1 MPPDSR
7 LSKLRLLLSKKLIII
22 DGHAIIHRAFH
33 AIQPL
38 TTANGELV
46 NAVFGFT
53 SMLMNVFEIE
63 RPEYI
68 AVTFD
73 KKGPTFRH
81 TADST
86 YKATRAAPPDGLIA
100 QIERVYE
107 IVQAFN
113 IPIFA
118 ESGFEAD
125 DMIATI
131 VKKMEADMAVS
142 IVIVSGDRDLL
153 QLVTEKTS
161 VHDLTGGYRKS
172 INFTPAAVIEKFGF
186 APQYIPD
193 YKGLAGDTSDNLLGI
208 PGIGPKT
215 ASDLIVRFGSLESI
229 YEHLAELSENLRAK
243 LADGR
248 EAAFHCRQMATLCE
262 TAPALFDVGACRL
275 HDFDRAKVL
284 HLFQELGFRSL
295 IARFEKL
302 FPIGGVVQK
311 AETMQQSLF

>member
-1 MPPDSR
+1 MPAT
-7 LSKLRLLLSKKLIII
+7 LIII

-38 TTANGELV
+38 TTAGGELV

-73 KKGPTFRH
+73 RKGPTFRH
-81 TADST
+81 EADST

-107 IVQAFN
+107 ITQAFN

-131 VKKMEADMAVS
+131 VGKMVTHPDLS
-142 IVIVSGDRDLL
+142 TIIVSGDRDLL
-153 QLVTEKTS
+153 QLVSNTVS

-172 INFTPAAVIEKFGF
+172 VNFTPAEVVAKFGF
-186 APQYIPD
+186 APRYIPD
-193 YKGLAGDTSDNLLGI
+193 YKGLAGDTSDNLPGI

-215 ASDLIVRFGSLESI
+215 ASDLIARFGSLEAI
-229 YEHLAELSENLRAK
+229 YEHTNELSENLRTK
-243 LADGR
+243 LLAGR
-248 EAAFHCRQMATLCE
+248 DAAFHCRQMATLCA
-262 TAPALFDVGACRL
+262 TAPLTFDLEACRL
-275 HDFDRAKVL
+275 HDFDRETVL
-284 HLFQELGFRSL
+284 RLFAELEFRSL
-295 IARFEKL
+295 TTRFEKL
-302 FPIGGVVQK
+302 FPAAGAVQK
-311 AETMQQSLF
+311 AETIQQSLF